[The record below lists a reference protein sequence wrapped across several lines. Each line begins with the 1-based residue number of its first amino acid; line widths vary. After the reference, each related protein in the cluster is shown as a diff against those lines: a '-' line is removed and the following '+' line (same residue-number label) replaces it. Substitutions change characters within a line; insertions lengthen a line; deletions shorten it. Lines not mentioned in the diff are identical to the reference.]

1 MKIMVVLLV
10 CFILYLVFNMYLNM
24 MNNVILFYVVKI
36 EELKL
41 IWKELLNVIYICFV
55 VVIVFVFFVLLM
67 CIIYKKYM
75 WVY

>member
-1 MKIMVVLLV
+1 MCVLQYKYY
-10 CFILYLVFNMYLNM
+10 LYLYFNMKNY
-24 MNNVILFYVVKI
+24 VILFYVVKV

-41 IWKELLNVIYICFV
+41 FWEELLNVIYICFV

-75 WVY
+75 

>member
-1 MKIMVVLLV
+1 
-10 CFILYLVFNMYLNM
+10 MYLNM

-41 IWKELLNVIYICFV
+41 IWEELLNVIYICFV

-75 WVY
+75 

>member
-75 WVY
+75 